1 VGHDLA
7 QFTGLGGARRGDS
20 FVDERF
26 HLRIGQARREV
37 DLKDRLLLAFT
48 VDEILSVP
56 SLVRLSRFLSTLHLS
71 GHHLEK
77 LFVRDL
83 PAKLDL
89 AILDRRRE
97 QPESRETHLLTGLQR
112 FLHLLGEPLLQIGHY
127 NPSVLVWVF
136 LSLVATAAIVAA
148 YAIFLERRWYRLA
161 RYRLDILPAGEEDR
175 LVVLHLSDL
184 HMAPNDERL
193 RRFLAALPAA
203 DIVVVTGDIVGEPTG
218 VEFVVEALRPV
229 RGRLASLFVLGSNDL
244 YAPRPMNP
252 LHYFVRRRRLP
263 RWPRVRGRPKD
274 LVRLLE
280 ADGWV
285 HLKNRKY
292 ERPGTPVEI
301 VGLDDPH
308 IHRGDIRVAGRTA
321 PANFGLAV
329 VHSPDPAPELVA
341 LGYDL
346 VLAGHTHG
354 GQVRLPI
361 VGAIVTNCSI
371 PNRMARG
378 LFRLGPGHLHVSA
391 GLGTSKYAPFRLF
404 CRPEATLLE
413 LTAGDD
419 GSYGA
424 RARSKTAS

>member
-1 VGHDLA
+1 
-7 QFTGLGGARRGDS
+7 
-20 FVDERF
+20 
-26 HLRIGQARREV
+26 
-37 DLKDRLLLAFT
+37 
-48 VDEILSVP
+48 
-56 SLVRLSRFLSTLHLS
+56 
-71 GHHLEK
+71 
-77 LFVRDL
+77 
-83 PAKLDL
+83 
-89 AILDRRRE
+89 
-97 QPESRETHLLTGLQR
+97 
-112 FLHLLGEPLLQIGHY
+112 
-127 NPSVLVWVF
+127 
-136 LSLVATAAIVAA
+136 
-148 YAIFLERRWYRLA
+148 
-161 RYRLDILPAGEEDR
+161 
-175 LVVLHLSDL
+175 
-184 HMAPNDERL
+184 
-193 RRFLAALPAA
+193 
-203 DIVVVTGDIVGEPTG
+203 
-218 VEFVVEALRPV
+218 
-229 RGRLASLFVLGSNDL
+229 
-244 YAPRPMNP
+244 
-252 LHYFVRRRRLP
+252 
-263 RWPRVRGRPKD
+263 
-274 LVRLLE
+274 VRLLE

-361 VGAIVTNCSI
+361 VGAVVTNCSI

-413 LTAGDD
+413 LTARAD